1 MILKNHIHQNLEPD
15 DLCMSC
21 SMENTNTSNSMGCKL
36 DNFNSP
42 LQDGMHSKCKGLPSI
57 LLAILAHTYGF
68 LLESSPQVAT
78 TILHAK
84 ERDFHNRN
92 EITIDLS

>member
-1 MILKNHIHQNLEPD
+1 MYVMFNGEYKHIKLY
-15 DLCMSC
+15 
-21 SMENTNTSNSMGCKL
+21 GCKL

-57 LLAILAHTYGF
+57 LPAILAHAYGF

-92 EITIDLS
+92 EITIHVS